1 MTTFLSIIGTFF
13 LDFLIGE
20 VVDAIIEVTLSFA
33 TVCFTAIPK
42 IGSVFIGAIA

>member
-1 MTTFLSIIGTFF
+1 MSTFLGLLASFF

-20 VVDAIIEVTLSFA
+20 VVDAIIEVTMSFA

>member
-1 MTTFLSIIGTFF
+1 MSTFIGLLSSFF

-20 VVDAIIEVTLSFA
+20 VVDAIIECTLTFA

-42 IGSVFIGAIA
+42 IGSVFIGALA

>member
-1 MTTFLSIIGTFF
+1 MLTFLSIVSSFF

-33 TVCFTAIPK
+33 TMCFTTIPK

>member
-1 MTTFLSIIGTFF
+1 MLSFLTIIGSFF

>member
-1 MTTFLSIIGTFF
+1 MLSFVKLLGTIF

-20 VVDAIIEVTLSFA
+20 VVDSIIECALSFA
-33 TVCFTAIPK
+33 TACFTAIPK

>member
-1 MTTFLSIIGTFF
+1 MSTFLGLIASFF
-13 LDFLIGE
+13 LDFIIGE
-20 VVDAIIEVTLSFA
+20 VVDAIIECTLTFA